1 MCYQLKFIDNYIQ
14 HVHIRNHQNLC
25 KLRRE
30 KSQFMPCLRPLEI
43 KLSRKWEPVANKN
56 HGNCRVLYF
65 KITSSLKNYYYDKQH
80 VDTLQKKPFL
90 ARTIQF

>member
-1 MCYQLKFIDNYIQ
+1 
-14 HVHIRNHQNLC
+14 
-25 KLRRE
+25 
-30 KSQFMPCLRPLEI
+30 MPCLRPLEI

-80 VDTLQKKPFL
+80 VDTLQKKTFPSAHYTVL
-90 ARTIQF
+90 ILRNEK